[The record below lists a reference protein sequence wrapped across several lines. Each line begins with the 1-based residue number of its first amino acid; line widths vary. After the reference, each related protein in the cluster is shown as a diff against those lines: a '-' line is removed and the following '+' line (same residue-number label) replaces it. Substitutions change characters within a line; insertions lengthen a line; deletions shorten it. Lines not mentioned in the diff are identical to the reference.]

1 MSEPI
6 QPPPGFLSTQVG
18 KHRHFFANL
27 VPSKAA
33 GVVVACGGWEHC
45 APDYVVERANFPFHA
60 IEFVSQGKGWLALP
74 GRQVPLRR
82 GSLFSY
88 GGVAPHRFGSDPREP
103 LRKYFVDLSG
113 AGAAPLVA
121 GLKAVGVVQV
131 TRVDLVEEWFEQLLE
146 AGAQSGSGAA
156 RVSSL
161 LAELIVRH
169 TMESATRS
177 DNDPAATSRATY
189 ERCRATL
196 QRDFLTLSS
205 AGELARLNHL
215 DTAYMTRL
223 FQKVGN
229 TSPYQALVRMK
240 MNHAAKRLVAST
252 LPLKE
257 IGTEVGFPDP
267 YHFSRVFKRTFGLSP
282 RAFREGYHRG
292 SRA

>member
-1 MSEPI
+1 
-6 QPPPGFLSTQVG
+6 
-18 KHRHFFANL
+18 
-27 VPSKAA
+27 
-33 GVVVACGGWEHC
+33 VVIACGGWEHC
-45 APDYVVERANFPFHA
+45 APDYVIERASFPFHA

-74 GRQVPLRR
+74 GRQVALRR

-88 GGVAPHRFGSDPREP
+88 GGAAPHRFGSDPDEP

-121 GLKAVGVVQV
+121 GLKAAGVVQV
-131 TRVDLVEEWFEQLLE
+131 TRADLVEEWFEQFLE
-146 AGAQSGSGAA
+146 AGAQSSSGAA
-156 RVSSL
+156 RVGSL

-177 DNDPAATSRATY
+177 DDDPTAISRATY

-205 AGELARLNHL
+205 AGELARINHL

-229 TSPYQALVRMK
+229 TSPYQTLVRLK
-240 MNHAAKRLVAST
+240 MNHAAKRLAAST
-252 LPLKE
+252 LPLKD

-282 RAFREGYHRG
+282 RAFRENYHRSSG
-292 SRA
+292 A